1 MSLSIILAT
10 FDFNGTVISDISE
23 VKENEVELG
32 KEVEFVDHTG
42 FAPTARKYGFSVK
55 YKPPQTGRID
65 LAAQDYSGDD
75 VTFTVYY
82 DGGTSRTYHGIR
94 CLKEGESTLDG
105 KNEVAIEYSF
115 HAAKRV
121 GP

>member
-1 MSLSIILAT
+1 MGLSIILAT
-10 FDFNGTVISDISE
+10 FDFNGTVISDISK

-42 FAPTARKYGFSVK
+42 FAPVARKYGFSVE

-75 VTFTVYY
+75 VTFTIYY
-82 DGGTSRTYHGIR
+82 DGGTSRTYHGIH
-94 CLKEGESTLDG
+94 CLKEGEDTLDG
-105 KNEVAIEYSF
+105 KTEISNEYSF
-115 HAAKRV
+115 TASKRV